1 MGTVVSGVQHCAC
14 LIREDGKRIIFLRG
28 TYHAAALAYIP
39 MVLRRSRFLRF
50 TASFDR
56 KLPLDRSCRILPPV
70 YPFGRCQ
77 RTNALD
83 ISAVA
88 PGSFGRD
95 RADCF
100 PVDRRAGFQCLAWFG
115 ALGYDYE
122 FDVEAIRQELLGIGT
137 GMGLTIDS
145 SLTPDSA
152 SWGNPVTASK
162 DFQGTSLERSLK
174 DYVRS
179 MPDLITAYGGSPI
192 QYFTIYAE
200 NLGGGS
206 YRFYFLY

>member
-1 MGTVVSGVQHCAC
+1 MQLLWHIFRWFCGGVVFCA
-14 LIREDGKRIIFLRG
+14 
-28 TYHAAALAYIP
+28 
-39 MVLRRSRFLRF
+39 F

-115 ALGYDYE
+115 ALGLHFSFRQFFGADLSQICALWLLLAGPLLIL
-122 FDVEAIRQELLGIGT
+122 FDMIG
-137 GMGLTIDS
+137 
-145 SLTPDSA
+145 
-152 SWGNPVTASK
+152 
-162 DFQGTSLERSLK
+162 FRSGGPWPHYK
-174 DYVRS
+174 
-179 MPDLITAYGGSPI
+179 LI
-192 QYFTIYAE
+192 
-200 NLGGGS
+200 
-206 YRFYFLY
+206 

>member
-1 MGTVVSGVQHCAC
+1 MPNQGGWET
-14 LIREDGKRIIFLRG
+14 DNFLRG

-115 ALGYDYE
+115 ALGLHFSFRQFLGQICLRYALLWLLLAGPLLIL
-122 FDVEAIRQELLGIGT
+122 FDMIG
-137 GMGLTIDS
+137 
-145 SLTPDSA
+145 
-152 SWGNPVTASK
+152 
-162 DFQGTSLERSLK
+162 FRSGGPWPHYK
-174 DYVRS
+174 
-179 MPDLITAYGGSPI
+179 LI
-192 QYFTIYAE
+192 
-200 NLGGGS
+200 
-206 YRFYFLY
+206 

>member
-88 PGSFGRD
+88 PGSLGGI
-95 RADCF
+95 
-100 PVDRRAGFQCLAWFG
+100 VLIVSQLTAGLVFNVW
-115 ALGYDYE
+115 LGLGLWDY
-122 FDVEAIRQELLGIGT
+122 
-137 GMGLTIDS
+137 
-145 SLTPDSA
+145 
-152 SWGNPVTASK
+152 
-162 DFQGTSLERSLK
+162 TSLFGNFLGQICLRYALLWLLLAGRS
-174 DYVRS
+174 
-179 MPDLITAYGGSPI
+179 
-192 QYFTIYAE
+192 
-200 NLGGGS
+200 
-206 YRFYFLY
+206 